1 MSANRTRDQQDRV
14 NTRRE
19 TKDGIPS
26 GQQRVRGIK
35 PTDPDG
41 NKGQRR
47 VIRPPK
53 KQRGK

>member
-1 MSANRTRDQQDRV
+1 MSANRTKDQQNRV

-19 TKDGIPS
+19 
-26 GQQRVRGIK
+26 IK

-47 VIRPPK
+47 VVRPPK
-53 KQRGK
+53 KQRGKKS